1 MFIESTKNETVKRTR
16 SLTAKKCRVETGLHF
31 IEGEKLVREALLSGA
46 EIIDCFIEDG
56 FFEPLTQLENS
67 GARIYTVTRRV
78 MEALT
83 NTNEP
88 QHICATVKTP
98 VCEIPAGYPE
108 GLIVITDNVQDPGNM
123 GTIIRTADAFGAV
136 GVLLDSGCADPFSPK
151 VVRASMGSVYHIPI
165 WFADIKRALSDLKA
179 QGFILVCGHL
189 EGKEKMP
196 DIIGKRVGVVI
207 GNEGRGVCEEAA
219 QMCIKYRLPMYGR
232 AESLNAS
239 VAAGILIYEFA
250 NRIRSN

>member
-1 MFIESTKNETVKRTR
+1 M
-16 SLTAKKCRVETGLHF
+16 
-31 IEGEKLVREALLSGA
+31 REALLSGA
-46 EIIDCFIEDG
+46 EIKDCFIEDG
-56 FFEPLTQLENS
+56 FFEPLARFESTS
-67 GARIYTVTRRV
+67 ARIYTVTRRV

-98 VCEIPAGYPE
+98 VYEIPAVYPE
-108 GLIVITDNVQDPGNM
+108 GLVVVTDNVQDPGNM

-136 GVLLDSGCADPFSPK
+136 GVLSDSGCADPFSPK

-165 WFADIKRALSDLKA
+165 WFADIKYALCDLKA
-179 QGFILVCGHL
+179 QDFTLVCGHL
-189 EGKEKMP
+189 EGEEKMP

-207 GNEGRGVCEEAA
+207 GNEGRGVCDEAA
-219 QMCIKYRLPMYGR
+219 QMCVKCRLPMYGR

-250 NRIRSN
+250 TRIRSN